1 MAQNFSFFVEDA
13 TTLISLHPN
22 SWLEIKSFISQDN
35 LIAESIFKVFDD
47 DNSGTF
53 TFEEYYQV
61 GCQPGIWGTVLDTLY
76 RIHCIRAILSFTQ
89 ADNVGVLNTPEE
101 KLGWIFT
108 AFDADG
114 GGSID
119 VEEIRLVVSQ
129 IGGFADWPDSDVP
142 KQKSGK
148 FPC

>member
-1 MAQNFSFFVEDA
+1 MAQYFSFFLEDA

-61 GCQPGIWGTVLDTLY
+61 SCQPGIRHCIRYTVSDTLY
-76 RIHCIRAILSFTQ
+76 RIHCIRAISSFMQ

-129 IGGFADWPDSDVP
+129 IGGFAD
-142 KQKSGK
+142 
-148 FPC
+148 

>member
-1 MAQNFSFFVEDA
+1 MAQNFSFFSEDA

-61 GCQPGIWGTVLDTLY
+61 GCEPGV
-76 RIHCIRAILSFTQ
+76 RHCIGYTVSDSLYPCNFVFYA
-89 ADNVGVLNTPEE
+89 
-101 KLGWIFT
+101 
-108 AFDADG
+108 G
-114 GGSID
+114 GQCRC
-119 VEEIRLVVSQ
+119 VEHS
-129 IGGFADWPDSDVP
+129 
-142 KQKSGK
+142 
-148 FPC
+148 